1 MFEKVQKVIAEYKEM
16 PTEEIQ
22 ETTTFEELDLDSL
35 DMVELI
41 MQIEEKMGISVEIDE
56 ELKTVGDVV
65 RHIEKA

>member
-1 MFEKVQKVIAEYKEM
+1 MFEKVQKVIAGYKEM

-41 MQIEEKMGISVEIDE
+41 MQIEEEMGISVEIDE

>member
-41 MQIEEKMGISVEIDE
+41 MQIEEEMGISVEIDE

>member
-16 PTEEIQ
+16 PVEDIKM
-22 ETTTFEELDLDSL
+22 ETRFEDLDLDSL

-41 MQIEEKMGISVEIDE
+41 MQIEEELGISVEMNE

-65 RHIEKA
+65 RFIENA